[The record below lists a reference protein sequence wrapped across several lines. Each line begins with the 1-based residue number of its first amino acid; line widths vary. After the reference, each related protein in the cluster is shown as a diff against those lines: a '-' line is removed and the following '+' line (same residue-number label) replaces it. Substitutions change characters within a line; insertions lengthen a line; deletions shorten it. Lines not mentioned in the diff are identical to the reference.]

1 MPNYRTKYVTEASRF
16 SGRLLAVLVS
26 CSMLAAMVGCK
37 QSPEQI
43 GTTVKGS
50 MQQTFDKDPNFSPLH
65 FQVDSVTAVKHS
77 DTDYDGTA
85 SINYKGAA
93 HVVPIHITL
102 NGDKVNWKTDP
113 GSLDFAQ

>member
-1 MPNYRTKYVTEASRF
+1 MQTNKPLQVAKRGHR
-16 SGRLLAVLVS
+16 SGRLLTLILPCA
-26 CSMLAAMVGCK
+26 MLLGIAGCK
-37 QSPEQI
+37 QTPEQI

-65 FQVDSVTAVKHS
+65 FQVDKVIAVKKT

-85 SINYKGAA
+85 SITYKGAA
-93 HVVPIHITL
+93 HEVPVHIVL

-113 GSLDFAQ
+113 GSLSFAE